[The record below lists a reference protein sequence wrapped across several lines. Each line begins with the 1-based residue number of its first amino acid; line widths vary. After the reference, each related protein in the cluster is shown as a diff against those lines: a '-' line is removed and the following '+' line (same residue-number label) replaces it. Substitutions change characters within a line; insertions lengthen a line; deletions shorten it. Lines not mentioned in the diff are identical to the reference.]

1 MTIWKA
7 QNYIVQGTTIFFIG
21 MIIQFLAH
29 TIFTYGIGIPSWLSF
44 IRLWKEFII
53 AGMWLLSI
61 YVLYNYRSYLVKL
74 LNNKHNVIIMIS
86 IIISLLVSLLISII
100 VHNQSIIT
108 FLISAKFN
116 YIPLII
122 LCVGILIGNIIEN
135 DQKAK
140 ILDTI
145 ITTIKYV
152 LIFSLIR
159 YGILHTIPNILDW
172 IWFSQPGMSIERTA
186 WTPPPS
192 LYLTDFYSGY
202 VRNQWPFWWPL
213 SLWFYLVSLRP
224 LFFTKVFYKKNFSD
238 TRGRWLLYISMV
250 ISTYS
255 RATRIIFFVSCLLL
269 WLILYKKHR
278 KKIIVWWV
286 ILIALVWV
294 YISLW
299 WESSLFVRTRS
310 DKWHIEF
317 LQEGFALIKE
327 NFLRWLWAA
336 SVWPWSNHIEWVKE
350 VFNPENQ
357 YMQIRLEYGLFWMIW
372 RLLSYLTITR
382 WSIKSYINQLKNKY
396 NDIDNN
402 TLPYIGI
409 SISIVSLSIAGMVL
423 HPFTD
428 SSSMYPFMLLCGIL
442 LWSYTKSE
450 NTRNTTIIKEINQNI
465 KTTKSIGGNFNSLHL
480 LKIRTVIIWL
490 FFTIQTVFVSGFHF
504 TPNTVILSSI
514 RDVLFILS
522 MIYLLFTQKTYIKS
536 FYNNYKY
543 LIRSLWG
550 LLIINIAYI
559 INSTSKFELLELLA
573 GIKYDIYYFYIL
585 LWWLWLG
592 HLFSYYNKGET
603 ISKYIKWF
611 WKFIFFIII
620 WWLIRQWLKTFY
632 PDLFTHYL
640 WFSTPSDFVPFTN
653 PPIYYITWP
662 WGIQRLSG
670 FFVWPN
676 TLGFFMIVISWLL
689 YYLNKT
695 YLKTIKSRRLR
706 ILYILIIWMTL
717 SRGAVIGSMIVII
730 LLWITEKMIINKET
744 IKDMI
749 SKIPKKIWVIILT
762 VAIST
767 IMFLWINQR
776 KDSSNNER
784 LSTLNTSLEIV
795 YKKISLFGYGA
806 WYSWPARHYQSD
818 YQNNQKNDLSMLE
831 NIYLQL
837 IINQWI
843 IWIILFITILFQ
855 LYTYHTIIRN
865 NIGKIE
871 YQYGEILYYT
881 QYLGIWLLWLLSIWW
896 FLHVFIDSMV
906 NYLFFIAYG
915 ICLWY
920 SVSIIKKDYL
930 SIQK

>member
-1 MTIWKA
+1 MNITKA
-7 QNYIVQGTTIFFIG
+7 QKYMVQWAMIFFIG

-29 TIFTYGIGIPSWLSF
+29 TIFTYALHMPSWLSF

-53 AGMWLLSI
+53 VGLWWLSI
-61 YVLYNYRSYLVKL
+61 YILYIYRSYRNKL
-74 LNNKHNVIIMIS
+74 LENKKNLIIIISIMIS
-86 IIISLLVSLLISII
+86 FVISLLISVII
-100 VHNQSIIT
+100 HNQSIVT

-122 LCVGILIGNIIEN
+122 LCVGILIGNIIEHE
-135 DQKAK
+135 QKTK

-224 LFFTKVFYKKNFSD
+224 LFFTKVLYKKKFSD
-238 TRGRWLLYISMV
+238 VRGRWLLYISMV

-269 WLILYKKHR
+269 WLILYKTYR
-278 KKIIVWWV
+278 KKIILWW
-286 ILIALVWV
+286 LIMLVLVWI

-317 LQEGFALIKE
+317 LQEWFALIKE

-372 RLLSYLTITR
+372 RFLSYLIVA
-382 WSIKSYINQLKNKY
+382 WGSIKSYIHQFKNKY
-396 NDIDNN
+396 SSIDNE
-402 TLPYIGI
+402 TLLYIGIGI
-409 SISIVSLSIAGMVL
+409 SIISLSIAGMVL

-442 LWSYTKSE
+442 LWSYTKWE
-450 NTRNTTIIKEINQNI
+450 NHKNTNIEKETNI
-465 KTTKSIGGNFNSLHL
+465 TKKERKENISPLSLL
-480 LKIRTVIIWL
+480 QIRTIIIWL
-490 FFTIQTVFVSGFHF
+490 FFTIQTIFVSGFHIF
-504 TPNTVILSSI
+504 SNTVILSSI
-514 RDVLFILS
+514 RDALFVIS
-522 MIYLLFTQKTYIKS
+522 MIYLAYTQKKYIKS

-543 LIRSLWG
+543 LIWSLW
-550 LLIINIAYI
+550 LLIITNIMYI
-559 INSTSKFELLELLA
+559 INSTNKFELLELLA

-592 HLFSYYNKGET
+592 HLFSYHNKGE
-603 ISKYIKWF
+603 IIWKYIKWF
-611 WKFIFFIII
+611 GKFVFFIII
-620 WWLIRQWLKTFY
+620 WWVIRQALKTFF
-632 PDLFTHYL
+632 PDLFTQYL

-676 TLGFFMIVISWLL
+676 TLWFFMILISWLL

-695 YLKTIKSRRLR
+695 YLKKIKSRRLR
-706 ILYILIIWMTL
+706 IVYIFIIWMTL
-717 SRGAVIGSMIVII
+717 SRGAVIGSMVVIL
-730 LLWITEKMIINKET
+730 LLWITEKTIINKET
-744 IKDMI
+744 IKSMI
-749 SKIPKKIWVIILT
+749 SQLPKKIWIIIIT
-762 VAIST
+762 ISIST

-795 YKKISLFGYGA
+795 SKKISLFGYGA

-818 YQNNQKNDLSMLE
+818 YQNHQKNDLSMLE

-843 IWIILFITILFQ
+843 IWIILFIIILFQ
-855 LYTYHTIIRN
+855 LYKYHKIIRN
-865 NIGKIE
+865 SLGQWE
-871 YQYGEILYYT
+871 YQNGEILYYT
-881 QYLGIWLLWLLSIWW
+881 QYLGIGLLGLLSIWS
-896 FLHVFIDSMV
+896 FLHIFIDSMV
-906 NYLFFIAYG
+906 NYLFFIVYG

-920 SVSIIKKDYL
+920 SVSMIKKD
-930 SIQK
+930 